1 MNPTRKKLIPT
12 GQPHERQHPLDAG
25 GVKITTFIPLQF
37 KKRGY
42 KKVVVGPVGVDDPV
56 VINAPEPAIS
66 PSQDPTLLKALGRGC
81 YWQHLL
87 DTGAAEDAA
96 EIAEREGLHRVTVSD
111 ALRFALL
118 APSIVNAALEG
129 VLPRTMSLE
138 MLQRQKI
145 PLDWARQRGMVEVL
159 G

>member
-87 DTGAAEDAA
+87 DTGVVEDAA

-118 APSIVNAALEG
+118 APSIVQAALEG
-129 VLPRTMSLE
+129 TLPRTMSLE
-138 MLQRQKI
+138 ILQRQKI
-145 PLDWARQRGMVEVL
+145 PLDWAGQRGIVEVQ

>member
-42 KKVVVGPVGVDDPV
+42 KKVVVGPEGIDDPV

-66 PSQDPTLLKALGRGC
+66 PSQDPTLLMALGRGV
-81 YWQHLL
+81 
-87 DTGAAEDAA
+87 TG
-96 EIAEREGLHRVTVSD
+96 
-111 ALRFALL
+111 
-118 APSIVNAALEG
+118 SICWIPVPRRMRQR
-129 VLPRTMSLE
+129 LPRGKDST
-138 MLQRQKI
+138 R
-145 PLDWARQRGMVEVL
+145 
-159 G
+159 

>member
-1 MNPTRKKLIPT
+1 MNPTRKMLIQT

-42 KKVVVGPVGVDDPV
+42 KKVVVGPVGVDNPV
-56 VINAPEPAIS
+56 EVAVVEAAIPPS
-66 PSQDPTLLKALGRGC
+66 PDSTLLKALGRGF

-87 DTGAAEDAA
+87 DAGAVEDAA
-96 EIAEREGLHRVTVSD
+96 EIAEREGVHRVTVSD

-118 APSIVNAALEG
+118 APNIVERALEG
-129 VLPRTMSLE
+129 ELPRTMSLE
-138 MLQRQKI
+138 TLQRRI
-145 PLDWARQRGMVEVL
+145 LPLDWEKQLWGILRPD
-159 G
+159 

>member
-66 PSQDPTLLKALGRGC
+66 PSLDPTLLKALGRGC

-87 DTGAAEDAA
+87 ETGAAEDAA
-96 EIAEREGLHRVTVSD
+96 EIAEKEGLHRVTVSD

-118 APSIVNAALEG
+118 SPGIVQTALDG
-129 VLPRTMSLE
+129 ILPRTMSLE
-138 MLQRQKI
+138 TLQRHTI
-145 PLDWARQRGMVEVL
+145 PLDWEEQWVMIQGQ